1 MNYYNHIMVNPY
13 DGKLTYYYSPVFGVA
28 KQFASFDKLLES
40 INKERLSEQIT
51 TAEQIEEQKKILGVL
66 QKENA
71 LICQPQQNLSEYIDK
86 MIFIDRKESLYAV
99 SRRVNQVQRLFSANL
114 LREWDNTLV
123 ASKIE
128 FKSNEISGYN
138 LIEDNWKNILLLRRE
153 DVTEKM
159 LRKIIL
165 GRNKRNLFPYIS
177 YENWGGKVFP
187 LCRAKDEE
195 IELFMSL
202 VPDSMFKDRIIR
214 EQLMNKLDDDFLK
227 YYPAKYFTYD
237 LLQKYVKSCGELA
250 IIKNAPYLARMKEQ
264 THIRRY
270 FIEIAEKNA
279 NYTIKH
285 IDELPKEYQCEELY
299 QKLALSL
306 YQKHRPK
313 WCPDYI
319 WKYHNNPR

>member
-1 MNYYNHIMVNPY
+1 
-13 DGKLTYYYSPVFGVA
+13 
-28 KQFASFDKLLES
+28 
-40 INKERLSEQIT
+40 
-51 TAEQIEEQKKILGVL
+51 
-66 QKENA
+66 
-71 LICQPQQNLSEYIDK
+71 
-86 MIFIDRKESLYAV
+86 
-99 SRRVNQVQRLFSANL
+99 
-114 LREWDNTLV
+114 
-123 ASKIE
+123 
-128 FKSNEISGYN
+128 
-138 LIEDNWKNILLLRRE
+138 
-153 DVTEKM
+153 
-159 LRKIIL
+159 
-165 GRNKRNLFPYIS
+165 
-177 YENWGGKVFP
+177 
-187 LCRAKDEE
+187 
-195 IELFMSL
+195 
-202 VPDSMFKDRIIR
+202 
-214 EQLMNKLDDDFLK
+214 MNKLDDDFLK

-264 THIRRY
+264 AHIRRY

>member
-1 MNYYNHIMVNPY
+1 M
-13 DGKLTYYYSPVFGVA
+13 
-28 KQFASFDKLLES
+28 
-40 INKERLSEQIT
+40 
-51 TAEQIEEQKKILGVL
+51 
-66 QKENA
+66 
-71 LICQPQQNLSEYIDK
+71 
-86 MIFIDRKESLYAV
+86 
-99 SRRVNQVQRLFSANL
+99 
-114 LREWDNTLV
+114 
-123 ASKIE
+123 
-128 FKSNEISGYN
+128 
-138 LIEDNWKNILLLRRE
+138 
-153 DVTEKM
+153 
-159 LRKIIL
+159 
-165 GRNKRNLFPYIS
+165 
-177 YENWGGKVFP
+177 
-187 LCRAKDEE
+187 
-195 IELFMSL
+195 
-202 VPDSMFKDRIIR
+202 
-214 EQLMNKLDDDFLK
+214 K

>member
-1 MNYYNHIMVNPY
+1 M
-13 DGKLTYYYSPVFGVA
+13 
-28 KQFASFDKLLES
+28 
-40 INKERLSEQIT
+40 
-51 TAEQIEEQKKILGVL
+51 
-66 QKENA
+66 
-71 LICQPQQNLSEYIDK
+71 
-86 MIFIDRKESLYAV
+86 
-99 SRRVNQVQRLFSANL
+99 
-114 LREWDNTLV
+114 

-264 THIRRY
+264 AHIRRY

-319 WKYHNNPR
+319 WKYLSLIHI

>member
-1 MNYYNHIMVNPY
+1 M
-13 DGKLTYYYSPVFGVA
+13 
-28 KQFASFDKLLES
+28 
-40 INKERLSEQIT
+40 
-51 TAEQIEEQKKILGVL
+51 
-66 QKENA
+66 
-71 LICQPQQNLSEYIDK
+71 
-86 MIFIDRKESLYAV
+86 
-99 SRRVNQVQRLFSANL
+99 
-114 LREWDNTLV
+114 
-123 ASKIE
+123 
-128 FKSNEISGYN
+128 
-138 LIEDNWKNILLLRRE
+138 
-153 DVTEKM
+153 
-159 LRKIIL
+159 
-165 GRNKRNLFPYIS
+165 
-177 YENWGGKVFP
+177 FP

-237 LLQKYVKSCGELA
+237 LLQK
-250 IIKNAPYLARMKEQ
+250 
-264 THIRRY
+264 
-270 FIEIAEKNA
+270 NA